1 MKECFNKFDS
11 NGDGYISMMEFVE
24 VKTAFERKNEEKIP
38 LLRLKIL
45 DIGRTERNH
54 SVLM

>member
-1 MKECFNKFDS
+1 MKECFNNFDS

-38 LLRLKIL
+38 LGKYQEVPPQKVIL
-45 DIGRTERNH
+45 GGP
-54 SVLM
+54 S

>member
-1 MKECFNKFDS
+1 
-11 NGDGYISMMEFVE
+11 MMEFVE

-45 DIGRTERNH
+45 EIGRTERNH